1 MEPSKSKNTCIC
13 CENSV
18 DTFLGVTLLSIWH
31 TAEIK
36 YPKFISVFV
45 CKIYLKIYHC
55 FVSFSK
61 KVYA

>member
-18 DTFLGVTLLSIWH
+18 DTLIGVTLLFIWH

-36 YPKFISVFV
+36 YPKFISVFRV
-45 CKIYLKIYHC
+45 KYT
-55 FVSFSK
+55 
-61 KVYA
+61 